1 MIDLRKLFAGYLPVP
16 AFDFVLHNGGSAVS
30 EAARR
35 VKACK
40 RSGYASPPVF
50 ACAKTAYNVMTT
62 QEYGWRLTGWY
73 CSASFL

>member
-1 MIDLRKLFAGYLPVP
+1 VIDLRKLFAGYLPVP

-30 EAARR
+30 EATRR

-40 RSGYASPPVF
+40 RSGYASPSSF
-50 ACAKTAYNVMTT
+50 RMRKDSLHRHDNS
-62 QEYGWRLTGWY
+62 EYGWRLTGWY